1 MSVCCAGM
9 LRGMV
14 YVHHPGQRPC
24 IYHPGQHSPCCSA
37 KNICVFIPNMEGE
50 AWCPKPRHY
59 GIKASLGTG
68 LGSAPFRWRST
79 QAGQL
84 RGSPRKPRCAL
95 RATRSRRR
103 FFAVAQNQL
112 VTGCPK
118 HAADDE
124 TVLRR
129 GLPGLIAPTR
139 FLVSVRR

>member
-1 MSVCCAGM
+1 MNMRCAGM

-14 YVHHPGQRPC
+14 YVHHPGQRPG
-24 IYHPGQHSPCCSA
+24 IYHPGQRPLAVPRKISVPPPKIWKARH
-37 KNICVFIPNMEGE
+37 GG
-50 AWCPKPRHY
+50 PKPRHY
-59 GIKASLGTG
+59 SIKASLGTG

>member
-1 MSVCCAGM
+1 MNMRCAGM

-14 YVHHPGQRPC
+14 YVHHPGQRPG
-24 IYHPGQHSPCCSA
+24 IYHPGQRAPCCST
-37 KNICVFIPNMEGE
+37 KNICASTLNVEGE
-50 AWCPKPRHY
+50 AWRPKPRHY
-59 GIKASLGTG
+59 SIKASLGTG

-79 QAGQL
+79 QADQL
-84 RGSPRKPRCAL
+84 RGSPRKQRCAL

-118 HAADDE
+118 RSRTMKLSFAGNF
-124 TVLRR
+124 R
-129 GLPGLIAPTR
+129 GFAPTR